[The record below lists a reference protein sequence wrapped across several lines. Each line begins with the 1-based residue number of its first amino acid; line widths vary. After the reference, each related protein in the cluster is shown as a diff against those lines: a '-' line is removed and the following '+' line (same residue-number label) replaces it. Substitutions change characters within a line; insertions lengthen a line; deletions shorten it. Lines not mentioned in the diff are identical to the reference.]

1 MANEIKI
8 SKTVYNKEIY
18 DKVID
23 RSFKTYA
30 QPTPVEEEPT
40 VEFFFELYE
49 QLYYEIP
56 PEGAVNSHQY
66 LIKKGLEIVDFEK
79 DTQDI
84 QPLLDEIAQLRTQIL
99 DYQQQLIDANTP
111 EV

>member
-8 SKTVYNKEIY
+8 QKTVFDKTNY

-23 RSFKTYA
+23 RGFKSYA

-40 VEFFFELYE
+40 VEYLFELYE
-49 QLYYEIP
+49 QLYFEIP
-56 PEGAVNSHQY
+56 PEGDVNSHQY
-66 LIKKGLEIVDFEK
+66 LIKKSLEIVDFQK

-84 QPLLDEIAQLRTQIL
+84 QPLLDEIAQLRAQIL
-99 DYQQQLIDANTP
+99 EYQQQLIEANTP